1 MPYLIYPQNL
11 PGLSASVTKT
21 PRFSVEVQAHT
32 SGGEARLSYWSEP
45 LWDWTIA
52 YDVLRDGFRY
62 GRNFDELRQVAGLFL
77 ACGGSL
83 QGFQFKDPDDHQV
96 SRQFIPGPGIF
107 GTTDGVTTAYTLT
120 RTYGA
125 NDSATGYEGSE
136 AIGFLDTTQP
146 FNLYIDSS
154 ATPVS
159 PSDPTYGYSLATAAP
174 KQQQVVF
181 NTAPAPGHA
190 LYADMSY
197 LYYARFAADSQDFDK
212 FMAQLWALKKV
223 TLTSLRYG
231 AGGSSLPPTVNAP
244 GRSVSV
250 TSSPFNVLAS
260 DGYVGITNETSAALT
275 VVLPLYP
282 AANQVVRLKDEGGNA
297 GSHAW
302 SVQWNGATVITIATN
317 SGFAGL
323 RWNGANWYQIQ

>member
-1 MPYLIYPQNL
+1 MAYLVYPQNL

-32 SGGEARLSYWSEP
+32 SGGEARLAYWSEP

-83 QGFQFKDPDDHQV
+83 QGFQFRDPDDNRVFQQ
-96 SRQFIPGPGIF
+96 SI
-107 GTTDGVTTAYTLT
+107 GTTDGITSAFTLI

-125 NDSATGYEGSE
+125 NDSATGCEGSE
-136 AIGFLDTTQP
+136 ALGFLDTTQP
-146 FNLYIDSS
+146 FNLYIDNS

-159 PSDPTYGYSLATAAP
+159 QSDPTYGYSLATAAP
-174 KQQQVVF
+174 KQQQLVF
-181 NTAPAPGHA
+181 NAAPAPGHA
-190 LYADMSY
+190 LTADMSY

-223 TLTSLRYG
+223 TLTSLRCG
-231 AGGSSLPPTVNAP
+231 AGGSSLPSAVNAP

-250 TSSPFNVLAS
+250 TSSPFDVLAS
-260 DGYVGITNETSAALT
+260 DGYVGITNQTGAALT
-275 VVLPLYP
+275 IALPLYP

-297 GSHAW
+297 GTYSW
-302 SVQWNGATVITIATN
+302 TVQWNGATAIAIASN
-317 SGFAGL
+317 GDFAGL
-323 RWNGANWYQIQ
+323 RWNGAAWYQIQ